1 VSAAGEGAPGADTAF
16 VGGAAADGLGAV
28 PVPGVDYW
36 RRRALALGDRAVVNL
51 DHPADGDLDAVSD
64 GHREQLFPLLRAEL
78 TGAERTVL
86 DLGCGTGRLT
96 AGLAAL
102 LGGRAIGVD
111 PVAELLAL
119 APPHADVEYRR
130 MDEAVLPVGDG
141 EVDVVFTSLVLGGI
155 PVPALGRTAAEIRRV
170 LAPGGLVFLSESV
183 SDGTGAAHWATR
195 SADDYRALL
204 PWAGLRET
212 GGFDDAGDAIAVLV
226 GRAPAP
232 VTADR

>member
-1 VSAAGEGAPGADTAF
+1 MSAAGGRSSGPDTASAD
-16 VGGAAADGLGAV
+16 GSPADGLPAV

-36 RRRALALGDRAVVNL
+36 RQRAIALGDRAVVNL
-51 DHPADGDLDAVSD
+51 DHPVDGDLDAVSD
-64 GHREQLFPLLRAEL
+64 GHRAQLFPLLRAEL

-86 DLGCGTGRLT
+86 DLGCGTGRFT

-102 LGGRAIGVD
+102 VGGRAIGVD
-111 PVAELLAL
+111 PVGELLAL
-119 APPHADVEYRR
+119 APPHPDVAYRR

-155 PVPALGRTAAEIRRV
+155 PMPALGRTMAEIRRV

-183 SDGTGAAHWATR
+183 SDGAGAAHWKTR
-195 SADDYRALL
+195 TADDYRALL

-226 GRAPAP
+226 GRAPLDGTP
-232 VTADR
+232 DR

>member
-1 VSAAGEGAPGADTAF
+1 VSAAGDGAPGPDAPLA
-16 VGGAAADGLGAV
+16 GGATPDGLAAV

-36 RRRALALGDRAVVNL
+36 RRRAIALGDRAVVNL
-51 DHPADGDLDAVSD
+51 DHAADGDLDAVSD
-64 GHREQLFPLLRAEL
+64 GHRAELFPLLRAEL

-96 AGLAAL
+96 PGLAAL

-119 APPHADVEYRR
+119 APPHPDVEYRR

-155 PVPALGRTAAEIRRV
+155 PMPALGRTMAEIRRV

-183 SDGTGAAHWATR
+183 SDGEDAAHWATR
-195 SADDYRALL
+195 TADDYRALL